1 MDDLVKTYLKWRYS
15 QPDPTVLAASIA
27 APSESPY
34 NFTIEAVDIYSLQ
47 ISALIQRSED
57 SKSPAVALV
66 DCGYLG
72 TTPTSPTLAI
82 SLRTL
87 ELYRCIRLR
96 KPSFSIEA
104 FAKVICDLY
113 MVYFS
118 DYFSHSD
125 ADQSKRSHSVKDII
139 QDWRTHSMHIC

>member
-1 MDDLVKTYLKWRYS
+1 MDNLVKTYLKWRYP
-15 QPDPTVLAASIA
+15 QPDPAASAASIA
-27 APSESPY
+27 ALSESPY
-34 NFTIEAVDIYSLQ
+34 DFTIKAVNIYSLQ
-47 ISALIQRSED
+47 ISALIRRSED

-87 ELYRCIRLR
+87 ELYRRIRLC
-96 KPSFSIEA
+96 KPSFGIEA

-113 MVYFS
+113 MVYFLRLFLS
-118 DYFSHSD
+118 L
-125 ADQSKRSHSVKDII
+125 
-139 QDWRTHSMHIC
+139 